1 MSDTTRRSA
10 RRICACDAAYSQDS
24 TQARAP
30 ATDPAGRPAV
40 RSHTEA
46 VAVASDATLF
56 SSRVSRFLQV
66 PNGLD
71 GEEHR
76 MMRGLLA
83 PFFFPAAL
91 KELQPRLEKTA
102 ARLIETRRPE
112 RALCAV
118 HELGSLYAVHA
129 QSTWLGWCPEI
140 EDELVEWVEANHEAT
155 RSGALER
162 TREVAR
168 WFDRIMRDLIAG
180 PSSSGKTS
188 FSKRLAIQLQ
198 ALGKKP
204 HPISVDNYFINR
216 ALAPRDENGN
226 YDFESIGS
234 VDLPTFNRDMA
245 ALLRGESVE
254 LPRYNFFTGER
265 EYKGDFRKLSRDDI
279 LVIEGIHCLN
289 PLMSESLPEEAKFR
303 VYISALTQLNI
314 DEHNRIPSTDARLIR
329 RMVRDNRTR
338 GYSAEDT
345 ISMWKNVRR
354 GEERNIFPYQERADV
369 MVNSAM
375 LYELPVLKIFA
386 EPILFQIKESSPA
399 WQEAKRLLKFLDYML
414 PISPEFIPQN
424 SIVREF
430 IGGSCLDVG

>member
-10 RRICACDAAYSQDS
+10 RRICACDAAHSQDS

-118 HELGSLYAVHA
+118 HELGSLYAVRA

-140 EDELVEWVEANHEAT
+140 EDELVEWVKANHEAT

-168 WFDRIMRDLIAG
+168 WFDRIMRDLIAQRRQTDVAHDVTWRLTRLRRLNG
-180 PSSSGKTS
+180 TPVSDDEIVSILRNWTGGDLSSRVSCFTGSSS
-188 FSKRLAIQLQ
+188 A
-198 ALGKKP
+198 
-204 HPISVDNYFINR
+204 
-216 ALAPRDENGN
+216 
-226 YDFESIGS
+226 
-234 VDLPTFNRDMA
+234 
-245 ALLRGESVE
+245 
-254 LPRYNFFTGER
+254 
-265 EYKGDFRKLSRDDI
+265 
-279 LVIEGIHCLN
+279 
-289 PLMSESLPEEAKFR
+289 
-303 VYISALTQLNI
+303 
-314 DEHNRIPSTDARLIR
+314 PSTRRRGPLWTIPPWIERLTRCCASTTPSPSAVAWSRPR
-329 RMVRDNRTR
+329 RHWPAAQWRRASTSSSTGRAPTAILTCSTTRMSTILRATPSATSSTGRARTR
-338 GYSAEDT
+338 
-345 ISMWKNVRR
+345 VRAVR
-354 GEERNIFPYQERADV
+354 WPPW
-369 MVNSAM
+369 S
-375 LYELPVLKIFA
+375 YEC
-386 EPILFQIKESSPA
+386 S
-399 WQEAKRLLKFLDYML
+399 
-414 PISPEFIPQN
+414 
-424 SIVREF
+424 
-430 IGGSCLDVG
+430 

>member
-40 RSHTEA
+40 RSHAEA
-46 VAVASDATLF
+46 VAVASDTTLF

-83 PFFFPAAL
+83 PFFSPAAL

-168 WFDRIMRDLIAG
+168 WFDRIMRDLIAQRRQTDVAHDVTWRLTRLRRPNG
-180 PSSSGKTS
+180 TPVSDDEIVSILRNWTGGDLSSLALCTGVLLHWLIEHPEHQAAWPSLDDTALDRAIDEVLRIDDPFTFSRRLVTAPTTLAGRPVRASTSSSTGRAPTAILTCSTTRMSTILRATPSATS
-188 FSKRLAIQLQ
+188 ST
-198 ALGKKP
+198 G
-204 HPISVDNYFINR
+204 R
-216 ALAPRDENGN
+216 A
-226 YDFESIGS
+226 
-234 VDLPTFNRDMA
+234 
-245 ALLRGESVE
+245 
-254 LPRYNFFTGER
+254 
-265 EYKGDFRKLSRDDI
+265 
-279 LVIEGIHCLN
+279 
-289 PLMSESLPEEAKFR
+289 
-303 VYISALTQLNI
+303 
-314 DEHNRIPSTDARLIR
+314 
-329 RMVRDNRTR
+329 RTR
-338 GYSAEDT
+338 
-345 ISMWKNVRR
+345 VRAVR
-354 GEERNIFPYQERADV
+354 WPRW
-369 MVNSAM
+369 S
-375 LYELPVLKIFA
+375 YEC
-386 EPILFQIKESSPA
+386 S
-399 WQEAKRLLKFLDYML
+399 
-414 PISPEFIPQN
+414 
-424 SIVREF
+424 
-430 IGGSCLDVG
+430 

>member
-46 VAVASDATLF
+46 VAVASDTTLF

-83 PFFFPAAL
+83 PFFSPAAL

-168 WFDRIMRDLIAG
+168 WFDRIMRDLIAQRRQTDVAHDVTWRLTRLRRPNGTPVSDDEIVSILRNWTGGDLSSLALCTGVLLHWLIEHPEHQAAWPSLDDTALDRAIDEVLRIDDPFTFNRRAATCPVEVAGHRLETGDQVVLDWTSANRDPGVFKDPDAFEPERNAASNLVYGVG
-180 PSSSGKTS
+180 PHVCPG
-188 FSKRLAIQLQ
+188 RPLATLELRVLLR
-198 ALGKKP
+198 ALLER
-204 HPISVDNYFINR
+204 F
-216 ALAPRDENGN
+216 ALAPG
-226 YDFESIGS
+226 
-234 VDLPTFNRDMA
+234 
-245 ALLRGESVE
+245 
-254 LPRYNFFTGER
+254 
-265 EYKGDFRKLSRDDI
+265 
-279 LVIEGIHCLN
+279 
-289 PLMSESLPEEAKFR
+289 PEA
-303 VYISALTQLNI
+303 
-314 DEHNRIPSTDARLIR
+314 P
-329 RMVRDNRTR
+329 
-338 GYSAEDT
+338 
-345 ISMWKNVRR
+345 
-354 GEERNIFPYQERADV
+354 
-369 MVNSAM
+369 
-375 LYELPVLKIFA
+375 
-386 EPILFQIKESSPA
+386 
-399 WQEAKRLLKFLDYML
+399 
-414 PISPEFIPQN
+414 
-424 SIVREF
+424 VREQWPL
-430 IGGSCLDVG
+430 GGWQTVPLALSAR

>member
-118 HELGSLYAVHA
+118 HELGSLYAVRA

-168 WFDRIMRDLIAG
+168 WFDRIMRDLIAQRRQTDVAHDVTWRLTRLRRLNGTPVSDDEIVSILRNWTGGDLSSLALCTGVLLHWLIEHPEHQAAWPSLDDTALDRAIDEVLRIDDPFTFSRRLVTAPTTLAGRPVAAGVHVVIDWTSANRDPDVFDDPDVYNPAGNAERNLVYGTG
-180 PSSSGKTS
+180 PHACPG
-188 FSKRLAIQLQ
+188 RPLATLE
-198 ALGKKP
+198 LR
-204 HPISVDNYFINR
+204 VLLR
-216 ALAPRDENGN
+216 ALLARFTVSAAPCGRAQRAEWPLG
-226 YDFESIGS
+226 GW
-234 VDLPTFNRDMA
+234 
-245 ALLRGESVE
+245 
-254 LPRYNFFTGER
+254 ER
-265 EYKGDFRKLSRDDI
+265 VPI
-279 LVIEGIHCLN
+279 VLN
-289 PLMSESLPEEAKFR
+289 E
-303 VYISALTQLNI
+303 
-314 DEHNRIPSTDARLIR
+314 R
-329 RMVRDNRTR
+329 R
-338 GYSAEDT
+338 
-345 ISMWKNVRR
+345 
-354 GEERNIFPYQERADV
+354 P
-369 MVNSAM
+369 
-375 LYELPVLKIFA
+375 
-386 EPILFQIKESSPA
+386 
-399 WQEAKRLLKFLDYML
+399 
-414 PISPEFIPQN
+414 
-424 SIVREF
+424 
-430 IGGSCLDVG
+430 

>member
-40 RSHTEA
+40 RSHAEA
-46 VAVASDATLF
+46 VAVASDTTLF

-83 PFFFPAAL
+83 PFFSPAAL

-168 WFDRIMRDLIAG
+168 WFDRIMRDLIAQ
-180 PSSSGKTS
+180 
-188 FSKRLAIQLQ
+188 RRQ
-198 ALGKKP
+198 
-204 HPISVDNYFINR
+204 
-216 ALAPRDENGN
+216 
-226 YDFESIGS
+226 
-234 VDLPTFNRDMA
+234 
-245 ALLRGESVE
+245 
-254 LPRYNFFTGER
+254 
-265 EYKGDFRKLSRDDI
+265 
-279 LVIEGIHCLN
+279 
-289 PLMSESLPEEAKFR
+289 
-303 VYISALTQLNI
+303 
-314 DEHNRIPSTDARLIR
+314 TDVAH
-329 RMVRDNRTR
+329 
-338 GYSAEDT
+338 
-345 ISMWKNVRR
+345 
-354 GEERNIFPYQERADV
+354 DV
-369 MVNSAM
+369 T
-375 LYELPVLKIFA
+375 
-386 EPILFQIKESSPA
+386 
-399 WQEAKRLLKFLDYML
+399 
-414 PISPEFIPQN
+414 
-424 SIVREF
+424 
-430 IGGSCLDVG
+430 